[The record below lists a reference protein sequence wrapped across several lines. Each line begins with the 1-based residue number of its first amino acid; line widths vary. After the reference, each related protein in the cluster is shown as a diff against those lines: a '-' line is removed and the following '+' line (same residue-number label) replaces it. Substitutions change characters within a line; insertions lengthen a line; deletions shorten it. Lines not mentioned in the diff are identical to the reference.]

1 MMTMKFLNV
10 VYSHCMKPAVVK
22 VSSYYHNRMSAY
34 SVVDLTSTLHRI
46 HGNAKPSAP
55 ILQLFV
61 PLLSSTVAT
70 ALFSTQIFFLWSLQT
85 VDSFRS
91 FNAILSMSLE
101 AVLMLL
107 MNDCTIT
114 DCYLDLESLDILSSQ
129 QQHPTM
135 SARWF
140 SPSVKL
146 CFPAEAS
153 WLCLNTNCMFF
164 SHTALLKS
172 ILV

>member
-1 MMTMKFLNV
+1 
-10 VYSHCMKPAVVK
+10 
-22 VSSYYHNRMSAY
+22 
-34 SVVDLTSTLHRI
+34 
-46 HGNAKPSAP
+46 
-55 ILQLFV
+55 
-61 PLLSSTVAT
+61 
-70 ALFSTQIFFLWSLQT
+70 
-85 VDSFRS
+85 
-91 FNAILSMSLE
+91 MSLK

-114 DCYLDLESLDILSSQ
+114 DWDLDLESLDILSSQ

-153 WLCLNTNCMFF
+153 
-164 SHTALLKS
+164 
-172 ILV
+172 

>member
-1 MMTMKFLNV
+1 MLQTECRHCRVCGPLQSRLGLRRTSKIRLRWMVFVWMRRQMMTMKFLNV

-85 VDSFRS
+85 ADSFR
-91 FNAILSMSLE
+91 
-101 AVLMLL
+101 
-107 MNDCTIT
+107 
-114 DCYLDLESLDILSSQ
+114 
-129 QQHPTM
+129 
-135 SARWF
+135 
-140 SPSVKL
+140 
-146 CFPAEAS
+146 
-153 WLCLNTNCMFF
+153 
-164 SHTALLKS
+164 
-172 ILV
+172 